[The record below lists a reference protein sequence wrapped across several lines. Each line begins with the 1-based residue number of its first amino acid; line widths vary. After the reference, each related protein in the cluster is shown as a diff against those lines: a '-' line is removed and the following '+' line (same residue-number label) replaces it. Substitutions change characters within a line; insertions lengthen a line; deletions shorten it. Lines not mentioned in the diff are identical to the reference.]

1 MSVELITE
9 KLVVVLRGPTAL
21 ISTVTPEDVAV
32 VVDFTGAEVGTST
45 FKTTVSISDAY
56 KELGTLKAEPV
67 SAKIDPAEK

>member
-1 MSVELITE
+1 M
-9 KLVVVLRGPTAL
+9 
-21 ISTVTPEDVAV
+21 AV